1 MCAAGGQNKFKRD
14 IRLNTDAFTWPNRM
28 EKIFE
33 DHENIIKEKEA
44 AYQEGLR
51 QRRERFQEDLESYEK
66 QLEEFKSFAEP
77 EDVQK
82 YHAKVKKKYKKT

>member
-1 MCAAGGQNKFKRD
+1 
-14 IRLNTDAFTWPNRM
+14 M

-82 YHAKVKKKYKKT
+82 YHAKVKKIQKNLINKI